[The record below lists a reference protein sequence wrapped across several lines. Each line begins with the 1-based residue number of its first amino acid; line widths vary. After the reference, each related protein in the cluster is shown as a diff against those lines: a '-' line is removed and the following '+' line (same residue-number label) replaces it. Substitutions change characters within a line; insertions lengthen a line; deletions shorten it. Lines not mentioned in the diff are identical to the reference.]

1 MAGRNK
7 VTLIRDTREIKKSR
21 PYLVRWYG
29 DYSPTTGKKTHYC
42 RSFAKKVP
50 AQQFKTEKQRELDA
64 GAHRDITNITLD
76 QLCDKYLESRQH
88 NLRYAT
94 IQTYE
99 YTIAQLKDHFSP
111 DINIKHIKPEDAA
124 QFISTREIINKSH
137 LGKNKKLS
145 AYGRNNH
152 LTNAKK
158 IFKSAVAWD
167 YLTKNPF
174 DHIERCKPEKRS
186 WLHIQH
192 VMFNKILN
200 QVPDIRTKALLSVLY
215 SGLRYG
221 EAVNLTW
228 ATGIDFDRRRV
239 NILNRDDGKY
249 PFFKI
254 KTYQQ
259 RSVPLCKQALKLLQ
273 QLKEQSNANKSP
285 FVFITPRRLAVVLE
299 RWNQMKQEGIS
310 HKWSNAYWLNNVR
323 RDFVKYCE
331 QAGIETSEKNCLHVL
346 RKSYAQ
352 NLADNSVPA
361 ITLCKLLG
369 STLRVVEQFY
379 LRTSDAN
386 DKFAV
391 DVLDR
396 LMGDGNNNE

>member
-7 VTLIRDTREIKKSR
+7 VTLVRDTRDIKKSR
-21 PYLVRWYG
+21 PWLVRWYG
-29 DYSPTTGKKTHYC
+29 DYSPTTGKKRHYC
-42 RSFAKKVP
+42 RSFAKKVH
-50 AQQFKTEKQRELDA
+50 AEQFQKEKQRELDA
-64 GAHRDITNITLD
+64 GAHRDITNITLAE
-76 QLCDKYLESRQH
+76 LCDKYLESRQH
-88 NLRYAT
+88 NLRFAT
-94 IQTYE
+94 IQTYQ
-99 YTIAQLKDHFSP
+99 YTIVQLKDHFSP

-124 QFISTREIINKSH
+124 QFIATRDIINKSH
-137 LGKNKKLS
+137 LGKGKKLS

-186 WLHIQH
+186 WLHIKPD
-192 VMFNKILN
+192 MFNKILTL
-200 QVPDIRTKALLSVLY
+200 VKDIKTKALYSVLY

-228 ATGIDFDRRRV
+228 ATGIDFERQRV
-239 NILNRDDGKY
+239 NILSRDDGKY

-259 RSVPLCKQALKLLQ
+259 RSVPLCKQTFELLK
-273 QLKEQSNANKSP
+273 QLKEQSSDDSP
-285 FVFITPRRLAVVLE
+285 FVFIPAKRLKVVQQ
-299 RWNQMKQEGIS
+299 RWNRMKQEGIE
-310 HKWSNAYWLNNVR
+310 HTWSNAYWLNNVR

-331 QAGIETSEKNCLHVL
+331 KAGIKTSEKLCLHVL

-352 NLADNSVPA
+352 NLADNGVPA

-396 LMGDGNNNE
+396 LMGEGEEGE